1 MRARYTERFL
11 RSYRDAPPAVRKAFQ
26 KQSVLLLGNLQ
37 HPSLHAKKY
46 DPSHD
51 IWQGRVN
58 RNWRFY
64 FTIEGDC
71 YVLLDMM
78 PHPK

>member
-1 MRARYTERFL
+1 MTARYTERFL
-11 RSYRDAPPAVRKAFQ
+11 RSYADAPPSARKAFQ
-26 KQSVLLLGNLQ
+26 KQSKLLMENLQ

-46 DPSHD
+46 AASRD
-51 IWQGRVN
+51 IWQARVN

-64 FTIEGDC
+64 FTVQGDC

>member
-11 RSYRDAPPAVRKAFQ
+11 RSYADAPPSVRKALQ
-26 KQSVLLLGNLQ
+26 KQSTLLIENLQ
-37 HPSLHAKKY
+37 HPSLHAGKY
-46 DPSHD
+46 GRSQD
-51 IWQGRVN
+51 IWQARVN

-64 FTIEGDC
+64 FTIERDC

-78 PHPK
+78 AHPK